1 MFNFLKNLLK
11 IEPKKEDIPTEKLNQ
26 WFNQK
31 TEPFYS
37 KLNTQLIDVFGSVPE
52 QINEIKTNI
61 TNLENASI
69 KDEEKIEPKVKQV
82 VLGNRVNYIR
92 VLSQFIDEVE
102 IPQKIDYETSNNF
115 CSKITE
121 KLDELSKN
129 TGKSFYTV
137 QHLFPNQVEALAKNI
152 SNISKSAKSIK
163 AVIEKNKIQK
173 IEEIKIHIQILI
185 KSIEK
190 KENLKQELEQI
201 KKRMENSKKMKQ
213 ENENK
218 IEQLKESKECSE
230 FNRLKQQ
237 RDDINIKIH
246 SIENQIID
254 LFSQLIPAL
263 KKFQRITLKDDALIA
278 DYTENPVKTLLE
290 DPNFKIIE
298 LLQNMKKSILSNSID
313 IRDKKREKTLEKID
327 QIKHEE
333 LKNILS
339 KHNQL
344 KQAKDG
350 LNNKLK
356 SNRTMPLI
364 EEMQYKH
371 EHHINMIE
379 KLKKDIQETEDKIKN
394 ININNIKEQLQD
406 KIKESI
412 NFELDI
418 KVPSSDS

>member
-173 IEEIKIHIQILI
+173 IEALRGLLADMDRAR
-185 KSIEK
+185 
-190 KENLKQELEQI
+190 KEF
-201 KKRMENSKKMKQ
+201 
-213 ENENK
+213 
-218 IEQLKESKECSE
+218 ESVSE
-230 FNRLKQQ
+230 RVGG
-237 RDDINIKIH
+237 
-246 SIENQIID
+246 
-254 LFSQLIPAL
+254 
-263 KKFQRITLKDDALIA
+263 T
-278 DYTENPVKTLLE
+278 
-290 DPNFKIIE
+290 
-298 LLQNMKKSILSNSID
+298 
-313 IRDKKREKTLEKID
+313 
-327 QIKHEE
+327 
-333 LKNILS
+333 
-339 KHNQL
+339 
-344 KQAKDG
+344 
-350 LNNKLK
+350 
-356 SNRTMPLI
+356 
-364 EEMQYKH
+364 
-371 EHHINMIE
+371 
-379 KLKKDIQETEDKIKN
+379 
-394 ININNIKEQLQD
+394 
-406 KIKESI
+406 
-412 NFELDI
+412 
-418 KVPSSDS
+418 